1 MHQACA
7 LNASMTVG
15 SIPIESPDAFSVSSK
30 CEPQRTSHR
39 TLWALGFTIARVCSC
54 LLAPHSY
61 RRPPTQL
68 CITSP
73 V

>member
-15 SIPIESPDAFSVSSK
+15 SMPIESPDALSVPRK
-30 CEPQRTSHR
+30 YEPQRSSHR
-39 TLWALGFTIARVCSC
+39 NLRALGFTIASR
-54 LLAPHSY
+54 LLLPARSAFVS
-61 RRPPTQL
+61 PTQL
-68 CITSP
+68 CITSL